1 MSCSMRR
8 RRRLRGCRYVWCAP
22 LVRCLHS
29 KTRVVVST
37 VPKNL
42 PKNLQNFASV
52 QRWSSIGK
60 RPMAPPSASAR
71 AVPRVRRPRVV
82 ADTDD
87 DVLILSSD
95 LESLPSLPAPPE
107 LLEQLPA
114 AFLLRDYVAYFMTGE
129 RLMERLRTSD
139 GRLTAINV
147 EWDGPPESA
156 ELGSAVAAVELR
168 FSNGMATTPWY
179 QIDGLTSEDV
189 EAVAAEVSQAAE
201 WLGQMGQEVQQHDA
215 EALRLLEK
223 HASCKLT
230 AAEALLLQQS
240 KLCCPICLAD
250 FQRNHSI
257 LCLPCGRNPD
267 EPDQCSECLGHFAHT
282 KCLRAEF
289 KRRSACP
296 LCRTP
301 LPTQQEPEGFIR
313 AGRNLEYLKTEAKR
327 AAREGL
333 LTGGGG
339 GGGGGMEGEASASG
353 TAVAGLSSSS
363 DGFSSTSKRPSHW
376 FAWSAAAGG
385 GAGAGPLSPGG
396 ASSASCC
403 SSSTRS
409 RGGDNGGGSSA
420 SGLAIHI
427 SPQEQQR
434 QRRAAEQRDD
444 ARRWRVARRAARGGA
459 LSV

>member
-1 MSCSMRR
+1 
-8 RRRLRGCRYVWCAP
+8 
-22 LVRCLHS
+22 
-29 KTRVVVST
+29 
-37 VPKNL
+37 
-42 PKNLQNFASV
+42 
-52 QRWSSIGK
+52 
-60 RPMAPPSASAR
+60 MAPPSASAR
-71 AVPRVRRPRVV
+71 AVPRARRPRVV

-87 DVLILSSD
+87 DVLILPSD
-95 LESLPSLPAPPE
+95 LESLPAPPE

-339 GGGGGMEGEASASG
+339 GGGMEGEASASS
-353 TAVAGLSSSS
+353 TAAAGLSSSSS

-376 FAWSAAAGG
+376 FAWSALAGG

-409 RGGDNGGGSSA
+409 RGGDNGGSSA

>member
-37 VPKNL
+37 VPKTCQ
-42 PKNLQNFASV
+42 KNLQNFASV
-52 QRWSSIGK
+52 QRRSSIGK
-60 RPMAPPSASAR
+60 RPMALLPRAR
-71 AVPRVRRPRVV
+71 GPFLACRPRVV

-107 LLEQLPA
+107 LEQLPA

-201 WLGQMGQEVQQHDA
+201 WLGQMGEEVQQHDA

-230 AAEALLLQQS
+230 AVEALLLQQS

-257 LCLPCGRNPD
+257 LCLPCGRKPRRAG
-267 EPDQCSECLGHFAHT
+267 PV
-282 KCLRAEF
+282 LRVP
-289 KRRSACP
+289 RP
-296 LCRTP
+296 LCAYQMPARRVQETLSMP
-301 LPTQQEPEGFIR
+301 ALPYAASNAAGAGGLYTRRPQPRVPQDGGEARGKGGIADGRRRWRRRRDGGRGFSER
-313 AGRNLEYLKTEAKR
+313 Y
-327 AAREGL
+327 
-333 LTGGGG
+333 GGGG
-339 GGGGGMEGEASASG
+339 
-353 TAVAGLSSSS
+353 
-363 DGFSSTSKRPSHW
+363 
-376 FAWSAAAGG
+376 
-385 GAGAGPLSPGG
+385 PLFVVG
-396 ASSASCC
+396 
-403 SSSTRS
+403 R
-409 RGGDNGGGSSA
+409 
-420 SGLAIHI
+420 LL
-427 SPQEQQR
+427 EY
-434 QRRAAEQRDD
+434 E
-444 ARRWRVARRAARGGA
+444 
-459 LSV
+459 